1 MFYILKLAI
10 NRAGLVYRI
19 VLQKYPM
26 HDATI
31 DRVRVVVRLGL
42 GLGFVM

>member
-1 MFYILKLAI
+1 
-10 NRAGLVYRI
+10 
-19 VLQKYPM
+19 M
-26 HDATI
+26 HDQDPMINDSKMHDPTF